1 MTKCST
7 SLITGEMQ
15 SITTVRYQLTSGK
28 TMIIKKTKDNKC
40 WQGTGEKGTVG
51 GNVNWYNHYTS
62 LAVPQEIENRTT
74 M

>member
-1 MTKCST
+1 MTNNLT
-7 SLITGEMQ
+7 PIR
-15 SITTVRYQLTSGK
+15 TT
-28 TMIIKKTKDNKC
+28 IKKTKDNKC